1 MTKIR
6 LCAAPAAP
14 ILNFVNKQKME
25 MAMLKTAFWQR
36 AAQSLPSSVRRRY
49 ATGLERAERV
59 DLFIAA
65 IVDALRRAL
74 APRHARLH
82 PQP

>member
-1 MTKIR
+1 MTKDR
-6 LCAAPAAP
+6 LCAAAAAP

-25 MAMLKTAFWQR
+25 MAMLKTAFWQC
-36 AAQSLPSSVRRRY
+36 AAQSFPTSVRRRY
-49 ATGLERAERV
+49 STRLERAERV

-74 APRHARLH
+74 APRDARLH